1 MNSLPPSDTQLTQTL
16 QNLPD
21 FIVKWVDVGIFV
33 VNRKMEIT
41 LWNHFMA
48 RHSEQDADEVMGKNL
63 FACFPDLPEAWLAKK
78 IQSVFLLKN
87 FAFTSWEQRPY
98 LFRFPHNRPIT
109 GGCEFMY
116 QNCTF
121 LPVKNDSGEV
131 ESVCITLMDV
141 TDVAFTQTLLK
152 EALETLGESSNRDG
166 LTGIY
171 NRRYLDKHIAIE
183 FDRARRYGEP
193 FSFILFDLD
202 HFKQVNDN
210 YGHLGGDEVL
220 RDIAQRVSRMLRTTD
235 IIGRYGGEEFGII
248 LPSTSLEDSCFLA
261 ERVREI
267 IAQTPVPFQDKQ
279 IRVSIS
285 MGVSEFKP
293 GLPNFEQLIHEAD
306 QALYASK
313 EAGRNRVTSHP
324 LK

>member
-1 MNSLPPSDTQLTQTL
+1 MANTP

-33 VNRKMEIT
+33 VNRHMEIT

-48 RHSEQDADEVMGKNL
+48 RHSEISEDEVIGKNM
-63 FACFPDLPEAWLAKK
+63 FACFPDLPENWLQKK

-109 GGCEFMY
+109 GGCDFMY

-121 LPVKNDSGEV
+121 LPVKDESNEV
-131 ESVCITLMDV
+131 EAVCITLMDV
-141 TDVAFTQTLLK
+141 TDVAFSQTLLK
-152 EALETLGESSNRDG
+152 EALESLGESNNRDG

-183 FDRARRYGEP
+183 FDRAKRYGEP

-220 RDIAQRVSRMLRTTD
+220 RSISQRVGGMLRTTD
-235 IIGRYGGEEFGII
+235 IIGRYGGEEFAIM
-248 LPSTSLEDSCFLA
+248 LPSTSLEDARILA
-261 ERVREI
+261 ERVRLATEE
-267 IAQTPVPFQDKQ
+267 TPVFFQNREIK
-279 IRVSIS
+279 VSIS
-285 MGVSEFKP
+285 MGVSEFRP
-293 GLPNFEQLIHEAD
+293 DLPNHEQLIDEAD

-313 EAGRNRVTSHP
+313 QGGRNRVSCHT

>member
-1 MNSLPPSDTQLTQTL
+1 M
-16 QNLPD
+16 
-21 FIVKWVDVGIFV
+21 KWVDVGIFV
-33 VNRKMEIT
+33 VNRHMEIT

-48 RHSEQDADEVMGKNL
+48 RHSEISEDEVIGKNM
-63 FACFPDLPEAWLAKK
+63 FACFPDLPENWLQKK

-109 GGCEFMY
+109 GGCDFMY

-121 LPVKNDSGEV
+121 LPVKDESNEV
-131 ESVCITLMDV
+131 EAVCITLMDV
-141 TDVAFTQTLLK
+141 TDVAFSQTLLK
-152 EALETLGESSNRDG
+152 EALESLGESNNRDG

-183 FDRARRYGEP
+183 FDRAKRYGEP

-220 RDIAQRVSRMLRTTD
+220 RSISQRVGGMLRTTD
-235 IIGRYGGEEFGII
+235 IIGRYGGEEFAIM
-248 LPSTSLEDSCFLA
+248 LPSTSLEDARILA
-261 ERVREI
+261 ERVRLATEE
-267 IAQTPVPFQDKQ
+267 TPVFFQNREIK
-279 IRVSIS
+279 VSIS
-285 MGVSEFKP
+285 MGVSEFRP
-293 GLPNFEQLIHEAD
+293 DLPNHEQLIDEAD

-313 EAGRNRVTSHP
+313 QGGRNRVSCHT

>member
-1 MNSLPPSDTQLTQTL
+1 MANTLHNSL
-16 QNLPD
+16 LPD

-33 VNRKMEIT
+33 VTREMEIT

-48 RHSEQDADEVMGKNL
+48 RHSERSADEVIGRNL
-63 FACFPDLPEAWLAKK
+63 FACFPDLPEIWLAKK

-109 GGCEFMY
+109 GGGEFMY

-121 LPVKNDSGEV
+121 LPVKNDSDEV

-152 EALETLGESSNRDG
+152 EALDSLGESSNRDG
-166 LTGIY
+166 LTGIH

-183 FDRARRYGEP
+183 FDRAKRYGDP

-202 HFKQVNDN
+202 HFKRVNDS

-220 RDIAQRVSRMLRTTD
+220 RDIAQRVGSMLRTTD
-235 IIGRYGGEEFGII
+235 TIGRYGGEEFGII
-248 LPSTSLEDSCFLA
+248 LPSTSLEDACFLS
-261 ERVREI
+261 ERVRQTI
-267 IAQTPVPFQDKQ
+267 VQTPVPFQDTQ
-279 IRVSIS
+279 IKVSIS
-285 MGVSEFKP
+285 MGVSEFKSS
-293 GLPNFEQLIHEAD
+293 LPNYEQLINEAD

-313 EAGRNRVTSHP
+313 EAGRNRVTCYP

>member
-1 MNSLPPSDTQLTQTL
+1 MTDTQK
-16 QNLPD
+16 NLPD
-21 FIVKWVDVGIFV
+21 FIVEWIDVGILV
-33 VNRKMEIT
+33 VNRNMEIT

-48 RHSEQDADEVMGKNL
+48 RHSERHADEVIGKNL
-63 FACFPDLPEAWLAKK
+63 FSCFPDLPETWLAKK

-109 GGCEFMY
+109 GGCEFMF

-121 LPVKNDSGEV
+121 LPVKNESGEV
-131 ESVCITLMDV
+131 ESVCITLMDA
-141 TDVAFTQTLLK
+141 TDIAFSQTLLK

-171 NRRYLDKHIAIE
+171 NRRYLEKHIAIE
-183 FDRARRYGEP
+183 FDRAKRYGEP

-202 HFKQVNDN
+202 HFKKVNDG

-220 RDIAQRVSRMLRTTD
+220 RSVAERVGSMLRTTD
-235 IIGRYGGEEFGII
+235 TFGRYGGEEFGII

-261 ERVREI
+261 ERVR
-267 IAQTPVPFQDKQ
+267 QTIEQAPVDFQDTQ
-279 IRVSIS
+279 IKVSIS
-285 MGVSEFKP
+285 MGVSAFKMDQSSYK
-293 GLPNFEQLIHEAD
+293 QLIDEAD

-313 EAGRNRVTSHP
+313 EAGRNRVTCHP
-324 LK
+324 PA